1 MIKNEFENFKI
12 KRKKSQ
18 FLIKFIISIDGVNE
32 WCGKGEDK
40 KIKRELFEN
49 EAP

>member
-32 WCGKGEDK
+32 WCGKDI
-40 KIKRELFEN
+40 KIKKELFEN
-49 EAP
+49 AAP